1 MFFVGQPPPVSIYT
15 NDLHWCHIPISLQ
28 YCGSCPCKRH
38 NPYLPS
44 ISASLQTLGRAKR
57 ATIPVIAPLDSRIIT
72 SQFYLKLSQRPL
84 EVQNFDSERFSPI
97 FPSSLGSCS
106 DTQAKTLASPPSSL
120 SYRLLNV
127 CQTHKSFF
135 FFFPRVCQT
144 LRSHYPPRLLEIRV
158 CQTLKKTLLQSILQC
173 GP

>member
-1 MFFVGQPPPVSIYT
+1 MMVFRSVWYVRQSSMFFVGQPPPVSIYT

-57 ATIPVIAPLDSRIIT
+57 ATIPVITPLDSRIIT

-84 EVQNFDSERFSPI
+84 EIQNLDSERFSPI

-127 CQTHKSFF
+127 CQTLKRFF
-135 FFFPRVCQT
+135 FFSPSLPDSSFS
-144 LRSHYPPRLLEIRV
+144 LSASPP
-158 CQTLKKTLLQSILQC
+158 
-173 GP
+173 